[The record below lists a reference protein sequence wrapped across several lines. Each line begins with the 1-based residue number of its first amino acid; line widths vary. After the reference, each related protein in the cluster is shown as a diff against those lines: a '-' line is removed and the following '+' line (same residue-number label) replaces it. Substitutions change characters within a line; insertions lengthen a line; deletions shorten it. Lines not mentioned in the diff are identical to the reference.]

1 MMTNTNAI
9 RLTLFF
15 LTVCIPV
22 STQAGDL
29 GTSGATYSIAERDAL
44 EEIEERAKQVDWG
57 KLFDREKSEQKIK
70 SYKPKELALLPRAAQ
85 DSVRSVDISYRLE
98 FDIPDGRG
106 GILYPRGFSFNP
118 LDYIVYPR
126 TIVVI
131 NGADREQVEWFKGSP
146 YAGNLT
152 TVLWITDGSYFDL
165 AVELGRAVFY
175 ANTMIANR
183 FGLRA
188 VPCVI
193 AQKGNRLEV
202 SEVDVKA
209 QTKKQSS

>member
-1 MMTNTNAI
+1 MTVTNTI
-9 RLTLFF
+9 RLILFLLIACF
-15 LTVCIPV
+15 PV
-22 STQAGDL
+22 SGQARDL
-29 GTSGATYSIAERDAL
+29 GTLGATYSIAERDAL
-44 EEIEERAKQVDWG
+44 EEIEERARQVDWG

-70 SYKPKELALLPRAAQ
+70 SYKPKDLALLPRADR

-131 NGADREQVEWFKGSP
+131 NGTDREQVEWFKGSS
-146 YAGNLT
+146 YAGKLT

-165 AVELGRAVFY
+165 SVELGRAVFY
-175 ANTMIANR
+175 ANAMIVNR
-183 FGLRA
+183 FDLRA

-193 AQKGNRLEV
+193 AQKGNLLEV
-202 SEVDVKA
+202 FEIDVKA
-209 QTKKQSS
+209 QTKKRSS

>member
-1 MMTNTNAI
+1 MTGTNTI
-9 RLTLFF
+9 RLILFLLIACF
-15 LTVCIPV
+15 PI
-22 STQAGDL
+22 SGQSRDL

-44 EEIEERAKQVDWG
+44 EEIEERARQVDWG

-70 SYKPKELALLPRAAQ
+70 SYKPKDLALLPRADR

-98 FDIPDGRG
+98 FDIPDGQG

-131 NGADREQVEWFKGSP
+131 NGTDREQVEWFKGSS
-146 YAGNLT
+146 YAGKLT

-165 AVELGRAVFY
+165 SVELGRAVFY
-175 ANTMIANR
+175 ANAMIVNR
-183 FGLRA
+183 FDLRA

-193 AQKGNRLEV
+193 AQKGNLLEV
-202 SEVDVKA
+202 FEIDVKA
-209 QTKKQSS
+209 RTKKRSS

>member
-9 RLTLFF
+9 CLTLFF
-15 LTVCIPV
+15 LTACIPV
-22 STQAGDL
+22 SAQARDL

-70 SYKPKELALLPRAAQ
+70 SYKPKELALLPRAAR

-131 NGADREQVEWFKGSP
+131 NGTDREQVEWFKGSP

-165 AVELGRAVFY
+165 ALELGRAVFY
-175 ANTMIANR
+175 ANTMIVNR
-183 FGLRA
+183 FDLRA

-193 AQKGNRLEV
+193 AQKGNQLEV
-202 SEVDVKA
+202 FEVDVKA
-209 QTKKQSS
+209 QTKKRSS